1 MSAAIV
7 KGRLPLGIRL
17 EEGGAVYKDFLI
29 RAATLRDSVEA
40 VAALGADA
48 AVASANTLRYAT
60 MARRV
65 SFEGMPQEQVTLDL
79 LLGLIDRDAT
89 ALEAAS
95 DEVEKKLDALS
106 NS

>member
-1 MSAAIV
+1 MSELVI
-7 KGRLPLGIRL
+7 KDKLPLGITID
-17 EEGGAVYKDFLI
+17 GKVYKDFRI
-29 RAATLRDSVEA
+29 RPATLRDSVNA
-40 VAALGADA
+40 VAALGVE
-48 AVASANTLRYAT
+48 AVGASANTLRYAT
-60 MARRV
+60 MAQRV

-79 LLGLIDRDAT
+79 LLGLIDRDAS